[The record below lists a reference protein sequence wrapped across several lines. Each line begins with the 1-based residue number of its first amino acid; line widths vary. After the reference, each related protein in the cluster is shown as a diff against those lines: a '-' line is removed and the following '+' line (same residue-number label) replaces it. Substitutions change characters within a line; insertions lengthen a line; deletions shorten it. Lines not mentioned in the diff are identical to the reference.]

1 LLGDQ
6 LCIVEDAW
14 PVVASLLRR
23 AVTGMVTKSVVVV
36 RTVDSCVGIDA
47 GVLVSLSHGSLSN
60 SDELGSGVADVV
72 SYIRRVDDGE

>member
-1 LLGDQ
+1 
-6 LCIVEDAW
+6 
-14 PVVASLLRR
+14 
-23 AVTGMVTKSVVVV
+23 MVTKSVVVV